1 MTPNEPKQNSA
12 ARRALAVSIVML
24 LIWCLLGTH
33 STLTWF
39 SDQKSAV
46 NTFVYGKVKVEAEY
60 WNTAYEEWKP
70 LERTKELFQG
80 SALYEPGYTQVA
92 RLKIKNVGDTT
103 FQYQVAVTAS
113 DKEPVRSVLG
123 NEILLSKYLKY
134 GVAFADD
141 ETALNAML
149 ANRTVARQISVDDMD
164 DMVDTN
170 TYYPDTQHETLDPGE
185 EVYAALVVYMPEETD
200 NRANAAG
207 GGIPQVDLGVKVLAQ
222 QVTQ

>member
-1 MTPNEPKQNSA
+1 MNPNEPKQNSA
-12 ARRALAVSIVML
+12 ARRALAVSIVLL

-46 NTFVYGKVKVEAEY
+46 NTFVYGKVKVEAYY
-60 WNTAYEEWKP
+60 WHTGNKDWET
-70 LERTKELFQG
+70 LERATKLFRD
-80 SALYEPGYTQVA
+80 SKLYEPGYTQVA

-103 FQYQVAVTAS
+103 FQYRVAVTAS
-113 DKEPVRSVLG
+113 DKEHVYSVLG
-123 NEILLSKYLKY
+123 NEILLSEYLKY

-149 ANRTVARQISVDDMD
+149 ANRTVARQISVD

>member
-46 NTFVYGKVKVEAEY
+46 NTFVYGKVKVEAHY
-60 WNTAYEEWKP
+60 WNTANGDWET
-70 LERTKELFQG
+70 LERTEALFRDT
-80 SALYEPGYTQVA
+80 ALYEPGYTQVA

-149 ANRTVARQISVDDMD
+149 ANRTVARQISVDDM
-164 DMVDTN
+164 VDTN

-185 EVYAALVVYMPEETD
+185 EVYATLVVYMPEETD